1 MTLIIILILIFVLYL
16 IGNTINLRY
25 KIKSLEDKELKTQ
38 RYHNAMGLELNRRA
52 NVIDSIKNMI
62 NNDHISREECK
73 EMLKEEYFID
83 PIYSKY
89 TESNEI

>member
-1 MTLIIILILIFVLYL
+1 
-16 IGNTINLRY
+16 
-25 KIKSLEDKELKTQ
+25 
-38 RYHNAMGLELNRRA
+38 
-52 NVIDSIKNMI
+52 MI

-83 PIYSKY
+83 PIYSRY